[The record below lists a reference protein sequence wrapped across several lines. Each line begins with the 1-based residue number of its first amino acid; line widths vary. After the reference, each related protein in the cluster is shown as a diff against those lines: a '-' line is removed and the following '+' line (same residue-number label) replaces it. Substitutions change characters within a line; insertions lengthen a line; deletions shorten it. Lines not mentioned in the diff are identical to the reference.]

1 MLEYLCLFVLVLTA
15 AFSEAVQASLKP
27 ADPKPDYSK
36 EAFVDEEDLTKI
48 AFENDG
54 TSTREAS
61 VRVRIQS
68 DAGVQR
74 YSVLSF
80 AYQRAVT

>member
-1 MLEYLCLFVLVLTA
+1 MLTYLCLFVLVLTA
-15 AFSEAVQASLKP
+15 AFSDAVQASLKP
-27 ADPKPDYSK
+27 SAKPDYSK